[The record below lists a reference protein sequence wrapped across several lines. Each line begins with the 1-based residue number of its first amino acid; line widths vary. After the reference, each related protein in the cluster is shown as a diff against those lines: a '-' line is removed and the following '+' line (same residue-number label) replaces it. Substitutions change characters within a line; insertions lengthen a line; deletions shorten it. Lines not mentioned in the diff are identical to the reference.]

1 LRYPSTEFENEAIN
15 KERTKKWLPVDSY
28 IGGKEHTV
36 LHLLYSRFITMVL
49 KDLGYLDFE
58 EPYKR
63 FFGHGLITKDGAK
76 MSKSKGNVINP
87 DEMIEKY
94 GVDTVRLYLRFLG
107 DFSQGGDW
115 RDDGADGMSRFVK
128 KVWQTFHELEGV
140 GQGVEK
146 TQIIDKTVKV
156 IGEDLEK
163 LSFNTAVAR
172 YMEFINWVRENSDKF
187 NQEQVEKVKKT
198 MALVLAPLAPH
209 IAEEFWAE
217 MGNEKSIF
225 TEKWPEF
232 DENNLEDDQFEL
244 VIQVNGK
251 VRDRMKVSRQIT
263 QEEAEKKALESDKI
277 TKHLNNQKPKKI
289 IYIKEKLI
297 NIVI

>member
-49 KDLGYLDFE
+49 KDLGHLDFE
-58 EPYKR
+58 EPYKK

-87 DEMIEKY
+87 DEMLEKY
-94 GVDTVRLYLRFLG
+94 GADTVRLYLRFLG

-115 RDDGADGMSRFVK
+115 RDNGAEGMARFVK
-128 KVWQTFHELEGV
+128 KLWQTFHELPGT

-146 TQIIDKTVKV
+146 TQTIDKTIKT

-172 YMEFINWVRENSDKF
+172 YMEFINWIRENFAQF
-187 NQEQVEKVKKT
+187 NQEQTKKIKEI
-198 MALVLAPLAPH
+198 MALTIAPMAPH

-217 MGNEKSIF
+217 LGNKNSIF
-225 TEKWPEF
+225 TEKWPTYNPE
-232 DENNLEDDQFEL
+232 NLEDDSFEL

-251 VRDRMKVSRQIT
+251 VRDKIQVSRSIT
-263 QEEAEKKALESDKI
+263 EDEAKNKAQKTEKIK
-277 TKHLNNQKPKKI
+277 KHLADQTPKKI